1 MAARG
6 GSVVCRG
13 SFQDVQWPSEGPPEK
28 EEQACGRA
36 GGPRSVHKLPAMPSG
51 LAGFGLPASGLTVHM
66 FFFFFF
72 NYVRTTKKNV

>member
-1 MAARG
+1 M
-6 GSVVCRG
+6 VCRG

-66 FFFFFF
+66 FFFFFLIMLGQL
-72 NYVRTTKKNV
+72 RKMCKMLLAP

>member
-1 MAARG
+1 M
-6 GSVVCRG
+6 VCRG

-66 FFFFFF
+66 FFFFILIMLGQL
-72 NYVRTTKKNV
+72 RKMCKMLLAP